1 MGVNALHPLSFRSY
15 GADGVMHRHD
25 HVQLVLPV
33 VGNLEIE
40 IDGRGGRL
48 DTGRA
53 AFVAPGA
60 DHVQSAEGPNR
71 FLIVD
76 CDQADL
82 GEAAVE
88 RLSRQVFMP
97 ISPAARRLIEFVDL
111 SGGGMSSTTAWRCTP
126 LLLEALLDVPQAP
139 SRLEILRRRIE
150 MEPGLDWSVSAM
162 AQAAGVSP
170 SRLHALF
177 RAELDQTPHQMLSEI
192 RLRAVQ
198 EGLTGS
204 TASIAELAFRTG
216 YSDQSA
222 LTRAMR
228 RATGLTPGAYRKR
241 RQQ

>member
-1 MGVNALHPLSFRSY
+1 MNALHPLSFRSY

-33 VGNLEIE
+33 FGQLEIE
-40 IDGRGGRL
+40 VGGRGGRL
-48 DTGRA
+48 DAARA

-60 DHVQSAEGPNR
+60 DHVQAADGANR
-71 FLIVD
+71 FLVVD
-76 CDQADL
+76 CSVRDL
-82 GEAAVE
+82 GEATVE
-88 RLSRQVFMP
+88 AMSRQVFLP

-111 SGGGMSSTTAWRCTP
+111 SGRSMTPTTAWRCTP

-139 SRLEILRRRIE
+139 SRLEILKRRME
-150 MEPGLDWSVSAM
+150 AEPGLDWSVAAM
-162 AQAAGVSP
+162 ARAAGVSA

-177 RAELDQTPHQMLSEI
+177 RSELDQTPQQLLSAL

-198 EGLTGS
+198 EALASS
-204 TASIAELAFRTG
+204 TTSIAELAFRTG

-228 RATGLTPGAYRKR
+228 RATGLTPAAYRR
-241 RQQ
+241 LHRQ

>member
-1 MGVNALHPLSFRSY
+1 
-15 GADGVMHRHD
+15 MHRHD

-33 VGNLEIE
+33 VGRLEIE
-40 IDGRGGRL
+40 IGGRGGRL
-48 DTGRA
+48 DAGRA

-60 DHVQSAEGPNR
+60 DHVQAGDGANR
-71 FLIVD
+71 FLIID
-76 CDQADL
+76 CEQGDL

-88 RLSRQVFMP
+88 RMRREVFLP

-111 SGGGMSSTTAWRCTP
+111 SGGSMSSTTAWRCTP

-139 SRLEILRRRIE
+139 SRFEILRRRME
-150 MEPGLDWSVSAM
+150 LEPGLDWSVPAM
-162 AQAAGVSP
+162 AQVAGVSA

-177 RAELDQTPHQMLSEI
+177 RAELDRTPQQLLSEI

-198 EGLTGS
+198 DGLARS
-204 TASIAELAFRTG
+204 TASIAELAFKTG

-228 RATGLTPGAYRKR
+228 RATGLTPGAYRR
-241 RQQ
+241 RHRQ

>member
-1 MGVNALHPLSFRSY
+1 
-15 GADGVMHRHD
+15 MHRHD

-33 VGNLEIE
+33 IGKLEIE
-40 IDGRGGRL
+40 VGGRGGRL
-48 DTGRA
+48 DAARA

-60 DHVQSAEGPNR
+60 DHVQVGDGANR
-71 FLIVD
+71 FLVVD
-76 CDQADL
+76 CSPADL

-88 RLSRQVFMP
+88 RLSRQVFLP

-111 SGGGMSSTTAWRCTP
+111 SGRSMSSTTAWRCTP

-139 SRLEILRRRIE
+139 SRLEVLKRRIE
-150 MEPGLDWSVSAM
+150 AEPGLDWSVAAM
-162 AQAAGVSP
+162 AQTAGVSA

-177 RAELDQTPHQMLSEI
+177 RSELDQTPQQLLSAL

-198 EGLTGS
+198 EALASSNT
-204 TASIAELAFRTG
+204 SIAEVAYQAG

-228 RATGLTPGAYRKR
+228 RATGMTPGAYRR
-241 RQQ
+241 RHRQ

>member
-1 MGVNALHPLSFRSY
+1 
-15 GADGVMHRHD
+15 MHRHD

-33 VGNLEIE
+33 IGQLEIE
-40 IDGRGGRL
+40 VGGRGGRL
-48 DTGRA
+48 DAARA

-60 DHVQSAEGPNR
+60 DHVQAGDGANR
-71 FLIVD
+71 FLVVD
-76 CDQADL
+76 CSPADL

-88 RLSRQVFMP
+88 RLRRQVFLP

-111 SGGGMSSTTAWRCTP
+111 SGRSMSSTTAWRCTP

-139 SRLEILRRRIE
+139 SRLEVLTRRIE
-150 MEPGLDWSVSAM
+150 AEPGLDWSVAAM
-162 AQAAGVSP
+162 AQAAGVSA

-177 RAELDQTPHQMLSEI
+177 RSELDQTPQQLLSTL

-198 EGLTGS
+198 EALASS
-204 TASIAELAFRTG
+204 TKPIAEVAFQAG

-228 RATGLTPGAYRKR
+228 RATGMTPGAYRR
-241 RQQ
+241 RHQQ

>member
-1 MGVNALHPLSFRSY
+1 MNALHPLSFRSY

-33 VGNLEIE
+33 VGRLEIE
-40 IDGRGGRL
+40 IGGRGGRL

-60 DHVQSAEGPNR
+60 DHVQAGDGASR
-71 FLIVD
+71 FLIVE
-76 CDQADL
+76 CEQADL

-88 RLSRQVFMP
+88 RMRRQVFLP

-111 SGGGMSSTTAWRCTP
+111 SASMSSTTAWRCTP

-139 SRLEILRRRIE
+139 SRLEILSRRIE
-150 MEPGLDWSVSAM
+150 LEPGLDWSVPAM
-162 AQAAGVSP
+162 AQVAGVSP

-177 RAELDQTPHQMLSEI
+177 RAELGRTPQQLLSEI

-198 EGLTGS
+198 DGLARS
-204 TASIAELAFRTG
+204 TASIAELAFKAG

-228 RATGLTPGAYRKR
+228 RGTGLTPGAYRR
-241 RQQ
+241 RHRQ